1 MDSCK
6 SVKIHPPFSKICP
19 FLIHTGLG
27 LLHFSFPCF
36 VSLLVAPVPGLFCC
50 LVGDVYP
57 GVCLSIYLSIFLILS
72 CPAVLSYPIL
82 SIYISLWLATMP
94 QNQPNLSLGPNM
106 WPIDYQYIGILPA
119 THIKVSRKKGNN
131 LWVVKPWGYRY
142 MASHTPAPT
151 A

>member
-57 GVCLSIYLSIFLILS
+57 GVCLSIYLSYPVLS
-72 CPAVLSYPIL
+72 CCPVLSYPIYL
-82 SIYISLWLATMP
+82 HIAMTCNNATKPAKLIVGTKYVANRLPIYRDFTCNSYQGFP
-94 QNQPNLSLGPNM
+94 EKGQQPVGC
-106 WPIDYQYIGILPA
+106 
-119 THIKVSRKKGNN
+119 
-131 LWVVKPWGYRY
+131 
-142 MASHTPAPT
+142 
-151 A
+151 